1 MNRYIIIVLVLMLS
15 GGVLTAASSFLPGE
29 LIIQVRGN
37 YLRQDLLED
46 NLHRLE
52 HDFASYNLQVERV
65 LSRRLRIY
73 LVSFDTLLADTAEQ
87 LSRMKHHPLIEEA
100 QFNHK
105 VELRQT
111 IPDDPLFSQQWS
123 LLNTGQSGGT
133 PGADI
138 DATLAW
144 DVTTGGEA
152 ANGREIVVAVID
164 DGFCLDHVD
173 LDFWKNLNEIPGNG
187 TDDDGNG
194 YIDDYHGWNAYSN
207 TGNIPVATHGTH
219 VSGIIGAMGNNGLGV
234 SGVNWNVKVMPIAG
248 SSSNESTVVA
258 AYGYVHEMRSLYN
271 ETGGDLGA
279 YIVSTNSSFGVNY
292 GQPENYP
299 LWGAMYDAMGEEGI
313 ISAAATMNIN
323 ANVDE
328 VGDVPTSFPSPYLLG
343 VTNTTRYD
351 QKSNSAAYGP
361 TTIDL
366 GAPGTQILSTTPN
379 NNYSNSSGTSMASP
393 HVAGAIGLMYAA
405 APEALLNQYENQ
417 PDELALIMKD
427 LLLAG
432 VDVLPS
438 LEGMTVSGGRLNI
451 NNAIQLL
458 LDYQFDIT
466 PPPFN
471 LEAIYSP
478 EGVVLSW
485 EVDPERIPQYF
496 YIYRNGN
503 FYDFLETT
511 DYIYLDSNIQP
522 GWTYEYYLEAQYID
536 PEGVSDPSEP
546 AVVTIP
552 PAAPL
557 LIYPEDGAVEVELEP
572 LLSWNETYGTDSYTL
587 EVGYD
592 QEFEEYLFPPLNL
605 EEPAYQMPLLEYE
618 RTYYWRVASS
628 NIGGMGD
635 WSQIFSFTTEQET
648 SAGEEIIL
656 PVTGF
661 ERIFPNPYNP
671 TRDQRNGSLQID
683 FSLEKRGSAELA
695 VYNIRGQLIK
705 DLFSGEIQEGKHTIH
720 WDGKDRSGREAGN
733 GVYFIRLDSGKTRII
748 SRVLLLK

>member
-1 MNRYIIIVLVLMLS
+1 MNRYILIILLLILS
-15 GGVLTAASSFLPGE
+15 SVILTASESYLPGE
-29 LIIQVRGN
+29 LIIQIRGD
-37 YLRQDLLED
+37 YLRQDVLED
-46 NLHRLE
+46 NLRILE
-52 HDFASYNLQVERV
+52 RDFARYNLQVDRV

-73 LVSFDTLLADTAEQ
+73 LISFDPELTATAQQ
-87 LSRMKHHPLIEEA
+87 LIRLKQHALIEEA
-100 QFNHK
+100 QFNHR

-111 IPDDPLFSQQWS
+111 IPNDPLFSQQWA

-144 DVTTGGEA
+144 DVTTGGET
-152 ANGREIVVAVID
+152 ANDREIVVAVID
-164 DGFCLDHVD
+164 DGFCLDHLD
-173 LDFWKNLNEIPGNG
+173 LDFWKNINEIPGNG
-187 TDDDGNG
+187 IDDDGNG
-194 YIDDYHGWNAYSN
+194 YIDDYDGWNAYSN
-207 TGNIPVATHGTH
+207 TGNIPVASHGTH
-219 VSGIIGAMGNNGLGV
+219 VSGIVGAMGNNGLGV

-271 ETGGDLGA
+271 ETNGDLGA
-279 YIVSTNSSFGVNY
+279 YIVATNSSFGVNY

-405 APEALLNQYENQ
+405 APEALLNQYDNQ

-432 VDVLPS
+432 VDILSS
-438 LEGMTVSGGRLNI
+438 LEGITVTGGRLNL

-466 PPPFN
+466 PAPFN
-471 LEAIYSP
+471 LEAVYGP
-478 EGVVLSW
+478 EGVSLSW
-485 EVDPERIPQYF
+485 EVNPERLPQYF

-511 DYIYLDSNIQP
+511 DYTYLDSNIQS

-536 PEGVSDPSEP
+536 PEGVSAPSNP
-546 AVVTIP
+546 AFVTIP

-557 LIYPEDGAVEVELEP
+557 LILPENGAAEVELEP
-572 LLSWNETYGTDSYTL
+572 LLLWIEIYGTDFYTL

-592 QEFEEYLFPPLNL
+592 PGFEEYLFPPLTL
-605 EEPAYQMPLLEYE
+605 EEPEYQMPQLDYE
-618 RTYYWRVASS
+618 ETFYWRVAAS
-628 NIGGMGD
+628 NSGGMGD

-648 SAGEEIIL
+648 SAGEEIHL
-656 PVTGF
+656 FVTGF
-661 ERIFPNPYNP
+661 GRIYPNPFSP
-671 TRDQRNGSLQID
+671 TGNQRNRTLQID
-683 FSLEKRGSAELA
+683 FSLEESGRVELA
-695 VYNIRGQLIK
+695 VYNIRGQLIAN
-705 DLFSGEIQEGKHTIH
+705 LVNGEIQAGSHTTL
-720 WDGKDRSGREAGN
+720 WNGKDRSGREVGN
-733 GVYFIRLDSGKTRII
+733 GIYLIRMESGGTRAV
-748 SRVLLLK
+748 SRILLLK